1 MDHGVHARP
10 HVAIPDTP
18 KDTASTRTRRE
29 GERENNTAGG
39 PWEAGVELEDKLTE
53 GCPSGGRVHASASS
67 ACSLFVLQRRG
78 EEEEMGTEKDEMHD
92 GSGLSGLMSRVLVY
106 GWDYEWDWDLHTS
119 IRAVPRP
126 GCPGRPPPL
135 SKHPPT
141 FPPAKSS
148 TKARGGRRFTVQ
160 HAPTPPSLPLVDASK
175 TRVIGRMLIVI
186 NNTCSPPLRSLSP
199 PPPHL
204 LPPIIDVHAAP
215 HGDSGACSATVEE
228 LTVLPLKSIPQA
240 SLAIST
246 CPRPASRTSSPDP
259 PSLVFTPILL
269 RWPKATDLRRPL
281 CVQAQ
286 PRAPSTFNVTPT
298 LPEYRTGLPSG
309 SYCNVA
315 DGSSSRE
322 DACTGAGTS
331 EASTMASAP
340 RRPSNQLRLT
350 RSYQCC
356 PSRGSASHNFIIH
369 TTA

>member
-1 MDHGVHARP
+1 
-10 HVAIPDTP
+10 
-18 KDTASTRTRRE
+18 
-29 GERENNTAGG
+29 
-39 PWEAGVELEDKLTE
+39 
-53 GCPSGGRVHASASS
+53 
-67 ACSLFVLQRRG
+67 
-78 EEEEMGTEKDEMHD
+78 MHD
-92 GSGLSGLMSRVLVY
+92 GSGLSGLTSRVLVY

-126 GCPGRPPPL
+126 GRPGRPPPL

-186 NNTCSPPLRSLSP
+186 NNTCSPPLQSLSP

-240 SLAIST
+240 SPAIST

-269 RWPKATDLRRPL
+269 RWPKATDLRHSACGNRTAPL
-281 CVQAQ
+281 
-286 PRAPSTFNVTPT
+286 RASAAPCPFHLQRDPDPARISVRTSHT
-298 LPEYRTGLPSG
+298 LPPWSLTNAHGITP
-309 SYCNVA
+309 A
-315 DGSSSRE
+315 WTTSSR
-322 DACTGAGTS
+322 
-331 EASTMASAP
+331 STRAERGLDVQDGP
-340 RRPSNQLRLT
+340 PQWVVLQRR
-350 RSYQCC
+350 
-356 PSRGSASHNFIIH
+356 
-369 TTA
+369 